1 MPLPVPCWGEGAVYR
16 AVAGLQ
22 RAFFDPPTDCRA
34 HWDIEREFSQASKL
48 KAAPAIEYGGDLRHV
63 RYRKGARKGRAMY
76 WCCAQVEPRRERL
89 ASHCLTLAGYEI
101 YQPLLREQ
109 RRSHGR
115 KITVAPPLFPG
126 YLFVWVVRG
135 WWDARWSPGVVR
147 LIMDGL
153 LPARVPDAVI
163 AEIRGRERNGLVEL
177 PKLRGLTPGT
187 RVRVIS
193 GPLREQIGILALLR
207 PHERVLVLLQLLGG
221 QQRVELARN
230 AIEAI

>member
-1 MPLPVPCWGEGAVYR
+1 
-16 AVAGLQ
+16 
-22 RAFFDPPTDCRA
+22 
-34 HWDIEREFSQASKL
+34 
-48 KAAPAIEYGGDLRHV
+48 
-63 RYRKGARKGRAMY
+63 MY

-115 KITVAPPLFPG
+115 KITVTPPLFPG

-153 LPARVPDAVI
+153 LPARDPDAVI
-163 AEIRGRERNGLVEL
+163 SGIRSRERGGFVELL
-177 PKLRGLTPGT
+177 PKLRLAPGM
-187 RVRVIS
+187 RVKVLQ
-193 GPLREQIGILALLR
+193 GPLQDHIGLLAALR

-230 AIEAI
+230 AIEAINP

>member
-1 MPLPVPCWGEGAVYR
+1 
-16 AVAGLQ
+16 
-22 RAFFDPPTDCRA
+22 
-34 HWDIEREFSQASKL
+34 
-48 KAAPAIEYGGDLRHV
+48 
-63 RYRKGARKGRAMY
+63 MY
-76 WCCAQVEPRRERL
+76 WDCAQVEPRRERL
-89 ASHCLTLAGYEI
+89 ASHCLGLAGYEI

-115 KITVAPPLFPG
+115 KITVTPPLFPG

-163 AEIRGRERNGLVEL
+163 DEIRSRERGGFVEL
-177 PKLRGLTPGT
+177 LKPRGLRPGM

-193 GPLREQIGILALLR
+193 GPLSAQIGLLAVLR
-207 PHERVLVLLQLLGG
+207 PHERVLVLLNLLGG
-221 QQRVELARN
+221 QQRVELAQS
-230 AIEAI
+230 AIEAVE